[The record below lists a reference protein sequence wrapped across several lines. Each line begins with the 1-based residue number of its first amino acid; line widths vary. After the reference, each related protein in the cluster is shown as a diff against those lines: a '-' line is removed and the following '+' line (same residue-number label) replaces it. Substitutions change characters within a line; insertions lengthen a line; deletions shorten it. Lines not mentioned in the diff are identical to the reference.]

1 MAEYIYK
8 ARDAAGNPKTGEITA
23 ATESAAAEMLAEH
36 RLILT
41 KLEPKREKGFD
52 VSEILK
58 KLNRVGMKDRVI
70 FTRQLGTMI
79 KSGLPIVQALNILS
93 EQTQNKKFKQ
103 VIEEIASGIEGGGS
117 FSSMLAKYP
126 KIFDRVYI
134 NMTKAGEAS
143 GRLDETLQRLAVQ
156 QEKAYGIV
164 KKVRG
169 AMLYPAFVLIALV
182 GATILMLIVVIPPLK
197 SIFEGAGADLPLA
210 TRALI
215 TLSDAMRQFWYLFIL
230 GGLGLVVGARQYLKT
245 DGGKSVLDRFKL
257 KLPIFGPLFKKIYIA
272 RFTRTLASLV
282 SGGVPILQA
291 LEIVGESIGNGV
303 YEKALQKAA
312 KDVEGG
318 AQLSQPIRSNP
329 NFPPLVSQM
338 ISVGE
343 QTGKMDEVLS
353 KLAEFYEEEVD
364 NMVKNLTTLMEP
376 LLMVVMG
383 AAVGGLLIAILMPIY
398 NLGSVIN

>member
-1 MAEYIYK
+1 MSDFVYK
-8 ARDAAGNPKTGEITA
+8 ARDASGRSKSGEISA
-23 ATESAAAEMLAEH
+23 ATEDAAAEMLAEH
-36 RLILT
+36 QLILT
-41 KLEPKREKGFD
+41 RLAVKKERGFD
-52 VSEILK
+52 VSELLG
-58 KLNRVGMKDRVI
+58 KLSRVSMKDRVI

-93 EQTQNKKFKQ
+93 EQTQNRKFKG
-103 VIEEIASGIEGGGS
+103 VIEQISTGIEGGSS

-126 KIFDRVYI
+126 NVFDRVYI

-143 GRLDETLQRLAVQ
+143 GRLDETLERLAVQ
-156 QEKAYGIV
+156 QEKAYGII

-169 AMLYPAFVLIALV
+169 ALLYPAFVLVALV
-182 GATILMLIVVIPPLK
+182 AATVLMLIVVIPPLK
-197 SIFEGAGADLPLA
+197 AIFEDAGANLPLA
-210 TRALI
+210 TQVLI
-215 TLSDAMRQFWYLFIL
+215 KLSDAMLGFWYLFIL
-230 GGLGLVVGARQYLKT
+230 GALVLGVVGRQFLKS
-245 DGGKSVLDRFKL
+245 DSGKSALDRFKL
-257 KLPIFGPLFKKIYIA
+257 KMPIFGTLFKKIYVA
-272 RFTRTLASLV
+272 RFTRTLASLIG
-282 SGGVPILQA
+282 GGVPILQA
-291 LEIVGESIGNGV
+291 LEIVGESVGNGV

-318 AQLSQPIRSNP
+318 AQLSTPIRGNP

-353 KLAEFYEEEVD
+353 KLADFYEEEVD
-364 NMVKNLTTLMEP
+364 NLVKNLTTLMEP

-383 AAVGGLLIAILMPIY
+383 TAVGGLLIAILMPIY

>member
-1 MAEYIYK
+1 MSEFVYK
-8 ARDAAGNPKTGEITA
+8 ARDAAGHLKTGEISA
-23 ATESAAAEMLAEH
+23 GTEAAAAEMLAEH

-41 KLEPKREKGFD
+41 KLEIKKEKGFD
-52 VSEILK
+52 ISQLLNR
-58 KLNRVGMKDRVI
+58 LNRVTMKDRVI

-93 EQTQNKKFKQ
+93 EQTENKKFKQ
-103 VIEEIASGIEGGGS
+103 IIEEISGGIEGGGS

-126 KIFDRVYI
+126 NVFDRVYV

-143 GRLDETLQRLAVQ
+143 GRLDDTLERLAIQ

-169 AMLYPAFVLIALV
+169 AMLYPAFVMIALV
-182 GATILMLIVVIPPLK
+182 GATILMLVVVIPPLK
-197 SIFEGAGADLPLA
+197 DIFEGANADLPFA
-210 TRALI
+210 TQVLI
-215 TLSDAMRQFWYLFIL
+215 KLSDAMLQFWYLFLL
-230 GGLGLVVGARQYLKT
+230 GGIGLVVAGRQFLKT
-245 DGGKSVLDRFKL
+245 ENGKSLLDRAKL
-257 KLPIFGPLFKKIYIA
+257 KVPIFGPLFQKIYVA

-282 SGGVPILQA
+282 SGGVPILEA

-303 YEKALQKAA
+303 YERALRKAA

-318 AQLSQPIRSNP
+318 VQLSQPIRSNP
-329 NFPPLVSQM
+329 VFPPLVSQM

-343 QTGKMDEVLS
+343 QTGKMDEVLT
-353 KLAEFYEEEVD
+353 KLADFYEEEVD
-364 NMVKNLTTLMEP
+364 NLVKNLTTLMEP

>member
-1 MAEYIYK
+1 MSEFTYK
-8 ARDAAGNPKTGEITA
+8 ARDASGRAKTGEISA
-23 ATESAAAEMLAEH
+23 ATEAAAAEMLAEH
-36 RLILT
+36 QLILT
-41 KLEPKREKGFD
+41 KLTVKKERGFD
-52 VSEILK
+52 VSELLN
-58 KLNRVGMKDRVI
+58 KLSRVGMKDRVI

-93 EQTQNKKFKQ
+93 EQTQNKKFKG
-103 VIEEIASGIEGGGS
+103 VIEQISGGIEGGGS

-143 GRLDETLQRLAVQ
+143 GRLDQTLERLAIQ

-169 AMLYPAFVLIALV
+169 ALLYPAFVLVALV
-182 GATILMLIVVIPPLK
+182 AATILMLIVVIPPLK
-197 SIFEGAGADLPLA
+197 AIFEGAGADLPLA

-215 TLSDAMRQFWYLFIL
+215 VLSDAMRGFWYLFIL
-230 GGLGLVVGARQYLKT
+230 GAAGLVVAGRQYLKT
-245 DGGKSVLDRFKL
+245 EGGKGVLDRLKL

-364 NMVKNLTTLMEP
+364 NLVKNLTTLMEP

-383 AAVGGLLIAILMPIY
+383 TAVGGLLIAILMPIY